1 MNPIIQQLKTKYQ
14 LVPHPEGGYYK
25 EIYKNQETI
34 GGVPLATS
42 IYFLL
47 GREDISWYHQLQ
59 SDEIWYFHQGGTL
72 LISMIMPDGSYKE
85 ALLGSS
91 PDASHQ
97 VVVPR
102 HTIFGSKVVKGD
114 YALVGCMVSH
124 GFTFDEFE
132 MFDYDELLQ
141 TYPEHKDKLMTPKKV
156 HVWLVI

>member
-1 MNPIIQQLKTKYQ
+1 MNPIIQQLTTKYQ

-156 HVWLVI
+156 HV